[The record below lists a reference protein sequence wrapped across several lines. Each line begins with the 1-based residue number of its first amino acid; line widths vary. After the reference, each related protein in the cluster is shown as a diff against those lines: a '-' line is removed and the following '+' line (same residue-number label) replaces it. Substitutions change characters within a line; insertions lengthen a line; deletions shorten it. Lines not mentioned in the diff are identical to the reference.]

1 MSLIEDF
8 NEYRNSPTIEIEQ
21 GYEEISIER
30 EDSRNLPKPL
40 ELKPPPIFTLDPLN
54 YRPID
59 NIKTIISS
67 NNIIYIALCNNF
79 ILRYDLSNQN
89 NIETI
94 KFTKDEKC
102 LIKDLFLDPS
112 GNHLIISCKH
122 GVNYYHYARKKVKPR
137 IINKFKQIKI
147 KSVAWDPET
156 NRNEQTPPLLIGSK
170 NGIIF
175 ETAFDK
181 KELYNNM
188 LYQFKESDPITGLY
202 FNRFD
207 RGKDYFFVF
216 VSTPEKMRQFIGG
229 PTLSQLFQ
237 YYFGDE
243 PECQEFRNDSNF
255 SKIDILLQ
263 NNRPMNFAWL
273 TGQNIYVGLLEI
285 SGKSRKA
292 GGQIINSAS
301 FIPYPTGSDNKLN
314 MPLALAHTEFHFL
327 LVYPHEISIVSRLN
341 SQIVERATLDS
352 TQKQTFIG
360 ITHDKIRDLIFAY
373 TSKQIF
379 RLYVDDEDRNI
390 WKIYLD
396 LSKFDLAL
404 EHCKSSNQKD
414 QVYKAQATHHY
425 KNKKY
430 SQSAGLFGNT
440 NIPFEE
446 VILKFINLENR
457 EPLIIYLSKK
467 IDNIRDTD
475 QTQATII
482 AFWLL
487 SIYLHEISQIE
498 LKLSNKKKKLKMK
511 SNSLNQDSNKSKKQ
525 KKKKKKKQNEYE
537 ILKKK
542 LQDNLNSFKAF
553 LEDNKEELDSE
564 TTYDILKKHGREEF
578 LLAFAEIMEN
588 YDLVISHHIQMGNWL
603 EALEKLRRVKSPE
616 IMYKYSPILMYNS
629 PRQTVDTWIK
639 MSKRLNTQRLL
650 PAIMRYAQTHKPKN
664 VKTNQAIR
672 YLEFVIKELRNRDK
686 SIHHFLLWVYIE
698 GNYDRE
704 LLAFLKPIVDF
715 PCYDQKY
722 ALRLCKK
729 YNKKLACAYLYCEM
743 QLFEKAVEISL
754 TFDIELAKNY
764 ADQPEDENLQKQLW
778 LKIAKHVVGQGN
790 IEQDIQF
797 LQETELLSVEDIIQF
812 LPNNM
817 KIEHFKE
824 EIKNSL
830 HNYQAEIEILKENML
845 GATSRSKLIRD
856 DINSLKNRF
865 VVLSNRI
872 PCSICGNPIT
882 GTDFVYFY
890 CEHIYHNHCIRNFL
904 FKHIFSRS
912 RKTIFLNKERKLNEI
927 ISHLRSLEINGVIS
941 NDNSEY
947 NNLLVQARSLNKKV
961 MDLISSD
968 CVLCGKIAIQLID
981 QPFINIEDEEL
992 VDSWNL

>member
-446 VILKFINLENR
+446 
-457 EPLIIYLSKK
+457 
-467 IDNIRDTD
+467 
-475 QTQATII
+475 
-482 AFWLL
+482 
-487 SIYLHEISQIE
+487 
-498 LKLSNKKKKLKMK
+498 
-511 SNSLNQDSNKSKKQ
+511 
-525 KKKKKKKQNEYE
+525 YE

-830 HNYQAEIEILKENML
+830 HNYQAEIEILKENMM